1 MQPWLSRRL
10 SDMDGR
16 EDTAAG
22 KYMTTYIHTCIHK
35 YVFRCK
41 TTLLTFI
48 HQIAFTRGKVMVFD
62 HPNLADSPDFA
73 SQLDEGAGLCWEIA
87 VNVVNKV
94 DAMKHWIMSLSVC
107 VLGYQI
113 HVCCRIFS

>member
-48 HQIAFTRGKVMVFD
+48 HQIAFTRGKVMVFH
-62 HPNLADSPDFA
+62 HPNLADSP
-73 SQLDEGAGLCWEIA
+73 SQLDEGAGLCWETA
-87 VNVVNKV
+87 VPVVNKV
-94 DAMKHWIMSLSVC
+94 GPMKHWIMSVSVC

-113 HVCCRIFS
+113 HACCHIFS